1 MNKHLFRLLFGALFL
16 VAATVFTGCKEDDSK
31 SATPTLS
38 VSTESLVFTDATEK
52 TQTVQI
58 TANCEWKVVTSSLEW
73 ATVEPMNGR
82 GNGTIS
88 VTVQELPAGTNLREG
103 KISFTLIHAEFG
115 NWGTAEQSIAV
126 SQVAGSEVPTGEI
139 AYANNF
145 DKEAATQTYGS
156 GNSWPYT
163 DQFEGW
169 KNESG
174 YGIADVTYTTSGIS
188 VRNNSNS
195 NNNYSDYAGS
205 GVNNLLFS
213 SNSNFTIEKI
223 AVNSVNLRLT
233 FGTERYAYG
242 EDDNTFN
249 HDEFKVQLSNDG
261 TNWSA
266 PLTYTFA
273 MGVDPNGRWDLASSD
288 FSLPEG
294 TTSLY
299 IRFRSTLSGAHR
311 LDDVTLLEGAGGQA
325 ITFDYVEP
333 EDPGMDTSD
342 AIYFND
348 MDKEVASQ
356 TDNKW
361 PYADEFDGWKNQ
373 TGSGAANV
381 TYTTSGVSVRSN
393 SPSDAGYSDYAGSG
407 NNNLLFGTNGVV
419 TIEKIAVSEKNLALS
434 FGTERYLYG
443 ASDNTFNHDEFKVEL
458 SNDGTNWS
466 SPLTYTFAKGVDP
479 NGRWDLATAD
489 FTLPDGVST
498 LYVRFSSTLSGAHRL
513 DDVLLKAGNG
523 GQQVSFD
530 GSEEPDPE
538 PGDAVETTIPELI
551 ALCEAAGSEQQ
562 VIDESKDYY
571 FEAVV
576 VTDKEGGN
584 TTSNNLQLMTE
595 GATTAKNGITL
606 YGSGVYTNPA
616 DEGFTFKAGD
626 KVKVTLKAGEARVT
640 TYNKLYEVTG
650 SQGAS
655 WVVVEKIGT
664 ATVTPVEIAPDQITD
679 FQAMP
684 ISIKNVTSP
693 STASTWNGTKTF
705 TQNGV
710 EVTVYT
716 SQGAPWADQQFV
728 AGATGTITGY
738 AALYKGAAQVSPRST
753 KDIADFMSGTTPEP
767 DPDVTPIGEI
777 TTAGTYKT
785 EGTVVARGKM
795 AYIIADNTGAMMVYH
810 KDNERSVGEKIS
822 ISGEVTLYNAQSTP
836 QFSASAEVEVLSTGN
851 NWTYNP
857 AKKDGAAMDALLSGT
872 PVCTE
877 IEFEGNLAISG
888 NYVNV
893 TIPGASTA
901 IGSVKYIDNST
912 ISQLNGKDVVV
923 KGYFV
928 GTSSG
933 KYVNVL
939 PYSIEEVG
947 GSTEPDPDMTP
958 IGEITTE
965 GTYKTE
971 GTVVAR
977 GRQAYIIADNTGA
990 MMVYHNGNERSV
1002 GEKISI
1008 SGEVTLYNAQSTP
1021 QFSAS
1026 AEVEVLS
1033 TGNSWSYN
1041 PTKKDGAAMDALLS
1055 GTPVCKEIEFEGN
1068 LAVSGNYVNVTIP
1081 GASTAVGSIK
1091 YIDNSTVAAYD
1102 GRDVLV
1108 KGYFVGTSSSRYVN
1122 VLPYSVEET
1131 NPSTDPEM
1139 TVDPASLSF
1148 PAAGGEKSVTVTTR
1162 NADGCTIEASADNA
1176 KFSVSVS
1183 GTTVTVAA
1191 GENTSESAINA
1202 TLTVKLMKSGSA
1214 VVTRTVALT
1223 QSGVSSGND
1232 TKGVYSSMDIFTCT
1246 EEDTPSASYSL
1257 KDSTF
1262 NGEQASGVKL
1272 GTSSKSG
1279 YFTSQAVG
1287 VTGSKKLSFYAV
1299 AWKGKSATLYV
1310 RVNGGGSVT
1319 SNGTALTANDGAT
1332 SNPPFTITVSD
1343 SDYYTLDVTGLT
1355 ASSTITFSTSPNF
1368 AKESSSAPRAVVAG
1382 IQLY

>member
-88 VTVQELPAGTNLREG
+88 VAVQELPAGTNSREG

-126 SQVAGSEVPTGEI
+126 SQVAGSEAPTGEI

-145 DKEAATQTYGS
+145 DKEAATKTYGS

-163 DQFEGW
+163 DQFDGW

-174 YGIADVTYTTSGIS
+174 YGITDVTYTTSGIS

-195 NNNYSDYAGS
+195 NSDYSDYAGS
-205 GVNNLLFS
+205 GVNNMFFG

-223 AVNSVNLRLT
+223 SVNSVNLRLT
-233 FGTERYAYG
+233 FGTERYIKDA
-242 EDDNTFN
+242 DNTFN
-249 HDEFKVQLSNDG
+249 HDEFKVQLSNNG

-273 MGVDPNGRWDLASSD
+273 MGVDPNGRWDLATAD
-288 FSLPEG
+288 FTLPEG
-294 TTSLY
+294 TTTLY
-299 IRFRSTLSGAHR
+299 ISFQATVASAYR
-311 LDDVTLLEGAGGQA
+311 LDDVTLLEGA
-325 ITFDYVEP
+325 
-333 EDPGMDTSD
+333 
-342 AIYFND
+342 
-348 MDKEVASQ
+348 
-356 TDNKW
+356 
-361 PYADEFDGWKNQ
+361 
-373 TGSGAANV
+373 
-381 TYTTSGVSVRSN
+381 
-393 SPSDAGYSDYAGSG
+393 
-407 NNNLLFGTNGVV
+407 
-419 TIEKIAVSEKNLALS
+419 
-434 FGTERYLYG
+434 
-443 ASDNTFNHDEFKVEL
+443 
-458 SNDGTNWS
+458 
-466 SPLTYTFAKGVDP
+466 
-479 NGRWDLATAD
+479 
-489 FTLPDGVST
+489 
-498 LYVRFSSTLSGAHRL
+498 
-513 DDVLLKAGNG
+513 G

-684 ISIKNVTSP
+684 VSIKNVTAP
-693 STASTWNGTKTF
+693 ATASTWNGTKTF

-738 AALYKGAAQVSPRST
+738 AALYKGAAQVSPRNT

-767 DPDVTPIGEI
+767 DPDMTPIGEI
-777 TTAGTYKT
+777 TTEGTYKT

-851 NWTYNP
+851 
-857 AKKDGAAMDALLSGT
+857 
-872 PVCTE
+872 
-877 IEFEGNLAISG
+877 
-888 NYVNV
+888 
-893 TIPGASTA
+893 
-901 IGSVKYIDNST
+901 
-912 ISQLNGKDVVV
+912 
-923 KGYFV
+923 
-928 GTSSG
+928 
-933 KYVNVL
+933 
-939 PYSIEEVG
+939 
-947 GSTEPDPDMTP
+947 
-958 IGEITTE
+958 
-965 GTYKTE
+965 
-971 GTVVAR
+971 
-977 GRQAYIIADNTGA
+977 
-990 MMVYHNGNERSV
+990 
-1002 GEKISI
+1002 
-1008 SGEVTLYNAQSTP
+1008 
-1021 QFSAS
+1021 
-1026 AEVEVLS
+1026 
-1033 TGNSWSYN
+1033 SWSYN
-1041 PTKKDGAAMDALLS
+1041 PTKMDASAMDALLS

-1068 LAVSGNYVNVTIP
+1068 LAVDGNYVNVTIP
-1081 GASTAVGSIK
+1081 GAVSAIGSVK

-1102 GRDVLV
+1102 GKDVIV
-1108 KGYFVGTSSSRYVN
+1108 KGYFVGTSSGKYVN
-1122 VLPYSVEET
+1122 VLPYSVEEA
-1131 NPSTDPEM
+1131 NPSTDPQM

-1148 PAAGGEKSVTVTTR
+1148 AAAGGEKSVTVTTR
-1162 NADGCTIEASADNA
+1162 NADGCTIEASSDNA
-1176 KFSVSVS
+1176 QFEVSVS
-1183 GTTVTVAA
+1183 GTTVKVVAK
-1191 GENTSESAINA
+1191 ENTSESKIEG
-1202 TLTVKLMKSGSA
+1202 TLTVKLMKAGSA
-1214 VVTRTVALT
+1214 VVTKTVALS
-1223 QSGVSSGND
+1223 QSGVSSGSD

-1272 GTSSKSG
+1272 GTSKKSG

-1368 AKESSSAPRAVVAG
+1368 TNESSSAPRAVVAG

>member
-1 MNKHLFRLLFGALFL
+1 MSKHLFRFVFGALFL
-16 VAATVFTGCKEDDSK
+16 VAAAAFTGCSESDDK
-31 SATPTLS
+31 TPMPTLS

-52 TQTVQI
+52 TQTVDI
-58 TANCEWKVVTSSLEW
+58 KANCEWKVVASDLSW

-88 VTVQELPAGTNLREG
+88 VTVQELPAGTNSREG

-115 NWGTAEQSIAV
+115 NWGPAEQSIAV

-163 DQFEGW
+163 DQFDGW

-205 GVNNLLFS
+205 GLNNLLFS

-273 MGVDPNGRWDLASSD
+273 KGVDPNGRWDLATAD
-288 FSLPEG
+288 FTLPEG

-299 IRFRSTLSGAHR
+299 VRFKSTLSGAHR

-325 ITFDYVEP
+325 VTFDYEEP
-333 EDPGMDTSD
+333 EEPGLDPTN

-348 MDKEVASQ
+348 LDKEVASQ
-356 TDNKW
+356 TDGKW
-361 PYADEFDGWKNQ
+361 PYADEFEGWKNQ

-419 TIEKIAVSEKNLALS
+419 TIEKIAVSEKNLSLS

-498 LYVRFSSTLSGAHRL
+498 LYIRFSSTLSGAHRL
-513 DDVLLKAGNG
+513 DDVMLSAGNG
-523 GQQVSFD
+523 GQEVSFD
-530 GSEEPDPE
+530 GGGEDPDPE
-538 PGDAVETTIPELI
+538 TTTI
-551 ALCEAAGSEQQ
+551 
-562 VIDESKDYY
+562 
-571 FEAVV
+571 
-576 VTDKEGGN
+576 
-584 TTSNNLQLMTE
+584 
-595 GATTAKNGITL
+595 
-606 YGSGVYTNPA
+606 
-616 DEGFTFKAGD
+616 GD
-626 KVKVTLKAGEARVT
+626 
-640 TYNKLYEVTG
+640 
-650 SQGAS
+650 
-655 WVVVEKIGT
+655 
-664 ATVTPVEIAPDQITD
+664 
-679 FQAMP
+679 
-684 ISIKNVTSP
+684 
-693 STASTWNGTKTF
+693 
-705 TQNGV
+705 
-710 EVTVYT
+710 
-716 SQGAPWADQQFV
+716 
-728 AGATGTITGY
+728 
-738 AALYKGAAQVSPRST
+738 
-753 KDIADFMSGTTPEP
+753 
-767 DPDVTPIGEI
+767 I
-777 TTAGTYKT
+777 TTAGNYKT

-810 KDNERSVGEKIS
+810 KDNERTVGEKIS
-822 ISGEVTLYNAQSTP
+822 ISGEVTIYNAQSTP
-836 QFSASAEVEVLSTGN
+836 QFSASATVEVLSSDN
-851 NWTYNP
+851 KWTYNP
-857 AKKDGAAMDALLSGT
+857 TKMDGAAMDALLSAS
-872 PVCTE
+872 PVCKE
-877 IEFEGNLAISG
+877 IEFEGNLVVDG

-947 GSTEPDPDMTP
+947 GSTEPDPDKTP
-958 IGEITTE
+958 IGEITTA
-965 GTYKTE
+965 GNYKTE

-977 GRQAYIIADNTGA
+977 GKMAYIIADNTGA
-990 MMVYHNGNERSV
+990 MMVYHKDNERTV

-1008 SGEVTLYNAQSTP
+1008 SGEVTIYNAQSTP

-1041 PTKKDGAAMDALLS
+1041 PTKMDGAAMDGLLS

-1068 LAVSGNYVNVTIP
+1068 LAVDGNYVNVAIP
-1081 GASTAVGSIK
+1081 GAVSAIGSVK

-1102 GRDVLV
+1102 GKDVIV
-1108 KGYFVGTSSSRYVN
+1108 KGYFVGTSSGKYVN

-1162 NADGCTIEASADNA
+1162 NADGCTIEASVDNA
-1176 KFSVSVS
+1176 VFSVSVS

-1232 TKGVYSSMDIFTCT
+1232 TKGTYTSMDIFTST
-1246 EEDTPSASYSL
+1246 KDDSPSASYTLGNST
-1257 KDSTF
+1257 TF
-1262 NGEQASGVKL
+1262 NGMEASGVKL

-1319 SNGTALTANDGAT
+1319 SDGTALVANDGAT

-1368 AKESSSAPRAVVAG
+1368 ANESSSAPRAVVAG

>member
-88 VTVQELPAGTNLREG
+88 VSVQELPAGTNLREG

-163 DQFEGW
+163 DQFDGW

-530 GSEEPDPE
+530 GSEKPDPE

-684 ISIKNVTSP
+684 VSIKNVTAP
-693 STASTWNGTKTF
+693 ATASTWNGTKTF

-738 AALYKGAAQVSPRST
+738 AALYKGAAQVSPRNT

-810 KDNERSVGEKIS
+810 KDNER
-822 ISGEVTLYNAQSTP
+822 T
-836 QFSASAEVEVLSTGN
+836 
-851 NWTYNP
+851 
-857 AKKDGAAMDALLSGT
+857 
-872 PVCTE
+872 
-877 IEFEGNLAISG
+877 
-888 NYVNV
+888 
-893 TIPGASTA
+893 
-901 IGSVKYIDNST
+901 
-912 ISQLNGKDVVV
+912 
-923 KGYFV
+923 
-928 GTSSG
+928 
-933 KYVNVL
+933 
-939 PYSIEEVG
+939 
-947 GSTEPDPDMTP
+947 
-958 IGEITTE
+958 
-965 GTYKTE
+965 
-971 GTVVAR
+971 
-977 GRQAYIIADNTGA
+977 
-990 MMVYHNGNERSV
+990 V

-1041 PTKKDGAAMDALLS
+1041 PTKMDGAAMDGLLS

-1068 LAVSGNYVNVTIP
+1068 LAVDGNYVNVAIP
-1081 GASTAVGSIK
+1081 GAVSAIGSVK

-1102 GRDVLV
+1102 GKDVIV
-1108 KGYFVGTSSSRYVN
+1108 KGYFVGTSSGKYVN
-1122 VLPYSVEET
+1122 VLPYSIEEA
-1131 NPSTDPEM
+1131 NPSTDPQM

-1148 PAAGGEKSVTVTTR
+1148 AAAGGEKSVTVTTR
-1162 NADGCTIEASADNA
+1162 NADGCTIEASSDNA
-1176 KFSVSVS
+1176 QFEVSVS
-1183 GTTVTVAA
+1183 GTTVKVAA
-1191 GENTSESAINA
+1191 KENTSESKIEG
-1202 TLTVKLMKSGSA
+1202 TLTVKLMKAGSA
-1214 VVTRTVALT
+1214 VVTKTVALS

-1232 TKGVYSSMDIFTCT
+1232 TKGTYTSMDIFTST
-1246 EEDTPSASYSL
+1246 KDDSPSASYTLGNST
-1257 KDSTF
+1257 TF
-1262 NGEQASGVKL
+1262 NGMEASGVKL

-1319 SNGTALTANDGAT
+1319 SDGTALVANDGAT

-1368 AKESSSAPRAVVAG
+1368 TNESSSAPRAVVAG

>member
-1 MNKHLFRLLFGALFL
+1 MSKHLFRFVFGALFL

-88 VTVQELPAGTNLREG
+88 VTVQELPAGTNSREG

-163 DQFEGW
+163 DQFDGW
-169 KNESG
+169 KNETG
-174 YGIADVTYTTSGIS
+174 YGIENVTYTTSGIS

-205 GVNNLLFS
+205 GLNNLLFS

-223 AVNSVNLRLT
+223 TVNSVNLRLT

-242 EDDNTFN
+242 QDDNTFN

-273 MGVDPNGRWDLASSD
+273 MGVDPNGRWDLATAD
-288 FSLPEG
+288 FTLPEG

-299 IRFRSTLSGAHR
+299 VRFKSTLSGAHR

-325 ITFDYVEP
+325 VTFDYVEP

-777 TTAGTYKT
+777 TTAGNYKT

-810 KDNERSVGEKIS
+810 KDNERTVGEKIS
-822 ISGEVTLYNAQSTP
+822 ISGEVT
-836 QFSASAEVEVLSTGN
+836 
-851 NWTYNP
+851 
-857 AKKDGAAMDALLSGT
+857 
-872 PVCTE
+872 
-877 IEFEGNLAISG
+877 I
-888 NYVNV
+888 
-893 TIPGASTA
+893 
-901 IGSVKYIDNST
+901 
-912 ISQLNGKDVVV
+912 
-923 KGYFV
+923 
-928 GTSSG
+928 
-933 KYVNVL
+933 
-939 PYSIEEVG
+939 
-947 GSTEPDPDMTP
+947 
-958 IGEITTE
+958 
-965 GTYKTE
+965 
-971 GTVVAR
+971 
-977 GRQAYIIADNTGA
+977 
-990 MMVYHNGNERSV
+990 
-1002 GEKISI
+1002 
-1008 SGEVTLYNAQSTP
+1008 YNAQSTP

-1041 PTKKDGAAMDALLS
+1041 PTKMDGAAMDGLLS

-1068 LAVSGNYVNVTIP
+1068 LVVDNNYVNVTIP
-1081 GASTAVGSIK
+1081 GASTAIGSVK
-1091 YIDNSTVAAYD
+1091 YIDNSTISQFN
-1102 GRDVLV
+1102 GKDVVV
-1108 KGYFVGTSSSRYVN
+1108 KGYFVGTSSSKFVN
-1122 VLPYSVEET
+1122 VLPYSIEEA

-1232 TKGVYSSMDIFTCT
+1232 TKGTYTSMDIFTST
-1246 EEDTPSASYSL
+1246 KDDSPSASYTLGNST
-1257 KDSTF
+1257 TF
-1262 NGEQASGVKL
+1262 NGMEASGVKL

>member
-1 MNKHLFRLLFGALFL
+1 MSKHLFRFVFGALFL
-16 VAATVFTGCKEDDSK
+16 VAAAAFTGCSESDDK
-31 SATPTLS
+31 TPMPTLS

-52 TQTVQI
+52 TQTVDI
-58 TANCEWKVVTSSLEW
+58 KANCEWKVVASDLSW

-88 VTVQELPAGTNLREG
+88 VTVQELPAGTNSREG

-126 SQVAGSEVPTGEI
+126 SQIAGSEVPTGEI

-163 DQFEGW
+163 DQFDGW
-169 KNESG
+169 KNETG
-174 YGIADVTYTTSGIS
+174 YGIENVTYTTSGIS

-205 GVNNLLFS
+205 GLNNLLFS

-223 AVNSVNLRLT
+223 TVNSVNLRLT

-242 EDDNTFN
+242 QDDNTFN

-273 MGVDPNGRWDLASSD
+273 MGVDPNGRWDLATAD
-288 FSLPEG
+288 FTLPEG

-299 IRFRSTLSGAHR
+299 VRFKSTLSGAHR

-434 FGTERYLYG
+434 FGTERYAYNDE
-443 ASDNTFNHDEFKVEL
+443 DNTFKHDEFKVEL
-458 SNDGTNWS
+458 SNNGTNWS

-513 DDVLLKAGNG
+513 DDVLLKVGNG

-693 STASTWNGTKTF
+693 ATASTWNGTKTF

-738 AALYKGAAQVSPRST
+738 AALYKGAAQVSPRNT

-777 TTAGTYKT
+777 TTEGTYKT

-810 KDNERSVGEKIS
+810 KDNER
-822 ISGEVTLYNAQSTP
+822 T
-836 QFSASAEVEVLSTGN
+836 
-851 NWTYNP
+851 
-857 AKKDGAAMDALLSGT
+857 
-872 PVCTE
+872 
-877 IEFEGNLAISG
+877 
-888 NYVNV
+888 
-893 TIPGASTA
+893 
-901 IGSVKYIDNST
+901 
-912 ISQLNGKDVVV
+912 
-923 KGYFV
+923 
-928 GTSSG
+928 
-933 KYVNVL
+933 
-939 PYSIEEVG
+939 
-947 GSTEPDPDMTP
+947 
-958 IGEITTE
+958 
-965 GTYKTE
+965 
-971 GTVVAR
+971 
-977 GRQAYIIADNTGA
+977 
-990 MMVYHNGNERSV
+990 V

-1041 PTKKDGAAMDALLS
+1041 PAQKDGAAMDALLS
-1055 GTPVCKEIEFEGN
+1055 GTPVCTEIAFQGN
-1068 LAVSGNYVNVTIP
+1068 LAISGNYVNVTIP

-1108 KGYFVGTSSSRYVN
+1108 KGYFVGTSSGKYVN
-1122 VLPYSVEET
+1122 VLPYSIEEA

-1232 TKGVYSSMDIFTCT
+1232 TKGTYTSMDIFTCT
-1246 EEDTPSASYSL
+1246 EDDSPSASYTLGNST
-1257 KDSTF
+1257 TF
-1262 NGEQASGVKL
+1262 NGMEASGVKL

-1368 AKESSSAPRAVVAG
+1368 ANESSSAPRAVVAG